1 MLLIDSRGC
10 RLSNC
15 CFLRD
20 LYFCHAVYP
29 SAEIEGGGG
38 GGGGVEEEE
47 GEKKGSGSGRGTER
61 SAIEQG

>member
-38 GGGGVEEEE
+38 GGGWKKRRGKRREVGV
-47 GEKKGSGSGRGTER
+47 GEVQNGV
-61 SAIEQG
+61 Q